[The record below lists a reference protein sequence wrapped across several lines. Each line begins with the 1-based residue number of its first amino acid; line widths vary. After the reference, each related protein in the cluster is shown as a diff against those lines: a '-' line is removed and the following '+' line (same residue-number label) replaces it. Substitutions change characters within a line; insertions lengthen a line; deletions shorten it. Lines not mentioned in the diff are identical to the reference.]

1 LRPAQA
7 KVRCYL
13 KNELKQ
19 KGLEVWF
26 MRQNACLASTNPELS
41 LWYCQKKKKEKKP
54 KKHKTIFCI
63 YHETQITL
71 AQSSAQVRESA
82 LFESFKRSNPYKQHR
97 MIKGRR
103 GQSEDCKARHPA
115 ET

>member
-41 LWYCQKKKKEKKP
+41 LWYCQKKKKKKNP
-54 KKHKTIFCI
+54 RNIKQFFVFIMRPRSHLPNPQHKLESQLCSKALKG
-63 YHETQITL
+63 QIL
-71 AQSSAQVRESA
+71 I
-82 LFESFKRSNPYKQHR
+82 SNT
-97 MIKGRR
+97 
-103 GQSEDCKARHPA
+103 E
-115 ET
+115 